1 MSAETVGF
9 IAIVIMLVLMML
21 RIPIA
26 ISMAVPAVIGILY
39 LGNETVLF
47 TAVESIIFDHS
58 FNYTLST
65 IPLFILM
72 GEMLSV
78 TGISSELYAS
88 FRTWF
93 GRLKGGLGMATI
105 GASTLFAAAS
115 GSSLANTGTIG
126 VMASKEMLRYGYSK
140 SLTGGSIVAGG
151 SLGILI
157 PPSTVLIIY
166 GMLTEQS
173 IGKLLLAGIIPG
185 IMLATCF
192 IVTIYLIAV
201 VKPEMA
207 PTIEE
212 KSTWKERFIS
222 LKSTI
227 MVFIIFAIV
236 IGGMF
241 LGWFG
246 PTEAAGIGAFSAIII
261 AMIKKKLTW
270 TNFLETVV
278 RTTRTAGF
286 IYATVLCAFVFNYLL
301 TISKVPILVSTTITS
316 WDVPHYLTFLFI
328 VLLYLFLG
336 AVMDSIAAIVIT
348 IPFIMPIML
357 SMGHDLIW
365 FGIIIVLLVEAAL
378 ISPPY
383 GMNILILNGV
393 VPELKIGTIYKGAL
407 VFLLPILF
415 MILVLYLFPNLAL
428 FIPDKMF

>member
-1 MSAETVGF
+1 MTAETVGF

-39 LGNETVLF
+39 LGNETILF
-47 TAVESIIFDHS
+47 AAVESIIFNHS

-78 TGISSELYAS
+78 TGISGELFAS
-88 FRTWF
+88 FRIWF

-126 VMASKEMLRYGYSK
+126 VMASKEMLKYGYAK

-185 IMLATCF
+185 ILLATSF
-192 IVTIYLIAV
+192 LVTIYLIAV

-207 PTIEE
+207 PTIED

-227 MVFIIFAIV
+227 IVIIVFAIV

-261 AMIKKKLTW
+261 ALIKKKLTW
-270 TNFLETVV
+270 TNFIETVI

-286 IYATVLCAFVFNYLL
+286 IYATVLCAFIFNYLL
-301 TISKVPILVSTTITS
+301 TISKVPLLVSTAITA
-316 WDVPHYLTFLFI
+316 WDVPHFVTFLLI

-348 IPFIMPIML
+348 LPFIIPIML

-407 VFLLPILF
+407 FFLVPILF
-415 MILVLYLFPNLAL
+415 MIFLLYLFPEIAL
-428 FIPDKMF
+428 YIPEKMF